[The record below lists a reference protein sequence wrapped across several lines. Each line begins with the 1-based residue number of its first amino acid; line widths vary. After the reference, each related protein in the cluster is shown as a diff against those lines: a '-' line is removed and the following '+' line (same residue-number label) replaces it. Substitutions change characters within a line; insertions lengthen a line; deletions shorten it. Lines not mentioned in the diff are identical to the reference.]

1 MLAISVIGLYGE
13 WIKFIFEITIVEL
26 VMQKMSELIK
36 DRPLAYGFI
45 EDGNLHSLI
54 KWPFTEEVSVFQPV
68 GKSLVDFIRFDSDF
82 MRTVFQILLARYV
95 QAREYKDDYNF
106 IADVLWEVAMQHRL
120 IGTNNYLT
128 VYALSYIH
136 LLLDEEV
143 DPRILAGEQAEVM
156 TQYIRSVD
164 IEDFHGFSMLA
175 KRDMTDIYIELIEER
190 QKNVEET
197 LSMVL
202 KQRNNDG
209 LKPIQRYYELEQTD
223 EEFRQYWHSDF
234 IMKLGK
240 KADGYDVQQFVVL
253 ENIGDM
259 LRYELVQ
266 TLIMGIGFK
275 RCENCGMLF
284 VPSGR
289 SDTLYCDFRAKGE
302 TQPCNKIGANRKAK
316 EKVAKDPVLQEHR
329 RAYQR
334 LNKRKEYGYMEEAEF
349 KAWADEAA
357 LRRKQCQEGT
367 ITFDEYKAWLD
378 ETSLQ
383 EKK

>member
-1 MLAISVIGLYGE
+1 
-13 WIKFIFEITIVEL
+13 
-26 VMQKMSELIK
+26 MSELIEK
-36 DRPLAYGFI
+36 RPLAYGFI

-54 KWPFTEEVSVFQPV
+54 KWPFMEEVSVFQPV
-68 GKSLVDFIRFDSDF
+68 GKSLVDFIRFGSDF
-82 MRTVFQILLARYV
+82 MRSVFQILLARYV

-106 IADVLWEVAMQHRL
+106 IAAVLWEVAMQHRL

-128 VYALSYIH
+128 VYVLSYIH

-143 DPRILAGEQAEVM
+143 DPRILVGEQAEVM

-197 LSMVL
+197 LSKIL
-202 KQRNNDG
+202 EQRENDG

-223 EEFRQYWHSDF
+223 EEFQKYWHSDF

-253 ENIGDM
+253 ENIDDM

-289 SDTLYCDFRAKGE
+289 SDSLYCDFIAEGE
-302 TQPCNKIGANRKAK
+302 SKPCNKIGANRKAK

-334 LNKRKEYGYMEEAEF
+334 LNKRKELGYMEEAAFDVWSEEAATRRKQYIEGKLAPEAF
-349 KAWADEAA
+349 KAW
-357 LRRKQCQEGT
+357 
-367 ITFDEYKAWLD
+367 ID
-378 ETSLQ
+378 ETGYQ
-383 EKK
+383 DKK